1 MSPVTACRFE
11 ISGDGSLPT
20 GKGLHDTDEVSVP
33 NFVKLKSFI
42 NSKIT
47 SENKFEIPD
56 IKQEFGLNYLSKM
69 QVGKATGLDGTEC
82 SIVACSCSCYSVF
95 LDKGHQ
101 SEYQYWEFFGVLERS
116 LRVCLVCK
124 AGDRL
129 SMDNYRPISILC
141 ILSKVIER
149 HVHTSMYEYL
159 IKHNLLSIHLSGF
172 RPYHSCDITLIKLAD
187 SLVTNIDKGLISG
200 LNSIDYRKAFDLV
213 DHATL

>member
-1 MSPVTACRFE
+1 MQWKLHWYFLSVACHCACRFE
-11 ISGDGSLPT
+11 NSGDGSLPT
-20 GKGLHDTDEVSVP
+20 GKGLHDTDAVSVP

-56 IKQEFGLNYLSKM
+56 IKQEFGLDYLSKM

-82 SIVACSCSCYSVF
+82 SIVAFSCSCYNVF

-101 SEYQYWEFFGVLERS
+101 SEYQHWEFSGMLERS
-116 LRVCLVCK
+116 LRVCLVYK

-129 SMDNYRPISILC
+129 SMDSYRPISILC

-172 RPYHSCDITLIKLAD
+172 RPYHSCDTTLHKVSRQL
-187 SLVTNIDKGLISG
+187 SYQHG
-200 LNSIDYRKAFDLV
+200 
-213 DHATL
+213 